1 MQEETVRVLV
11 VDDQAPFRNA
21 AKTVVR
27 LTPGFEVV
35 GEAAS
40 GEEGVEL
47 AGTLAPDLV
56 LMDIQ
61 LPGID
66 GIEAVRR
73 IVAARPETTAF
84 LVSTLAAAD
93 LPDDARTC
101 GAVAFINKEA
111 FGPAE
116 LTSMWESRGDPAW
129 RNGS

>member
-47 AGTLAPDLV
+47 ASTLAPDLV
-56 LMDIQ
+56 LMDLQ

-84 LVSTLAAAD
+84 LVSTQAAAD
-93 LPDDARTC
+93 LPADARTC
-101 GAVAFINKEA
+101 GAVAFINKEQ
-111 FGPAE
+111 FGPTV
-116 LTSMWESRGDPAW
+116 LTSLWESRGDPAW
-129 RNGS
+129 RTPV

>member
-1 MQEETVRVLV
+1 MQEEIVRVLV

-47 AGTLAPDLV
+47 AGSLAPDLV

-73 IVAARPETTAF
+73 IVAARPATLAF
-84 LVSTLAAAD
+84 LVSTIKESD
-93 LPDDARTC
+93 LPADARSS
-101 GAVAFINKEA
+101 GAVAFISKES
-111 FGPAE
+111 FEPAV
-116 LTSMWESRGDPAW
+116 LKSLWESRGDPAW
-129 RNGS
+129 RG